1 MRVIKRYSNRRLYDT
16 EASRTLTQ
24 ADLASLIKGGV
35 EVRVVDSATGKD
47 VSLMVLGRIV
57 LAEASSWGDVKQSKE
72 LFTTIIELGGKKS
85 MSILKNTVL
94 ASIGVIQVTKAKA
107 EKIIDDLIKRGE
119 LDKSDRKKAVMEL
132 LDKAEKSTA
141 GIREKISKEAGKAQ
155 KEISR
160 LAKEVR
166 DYKLIKRSDLQKIE
180 TKLDKL
186 TKVVASLEKQL
197 AEKE

>member
-16 EASRTLTQ
+16 ETSRTLTQ

-35 EVRVVDSATGKD
+35 EVRVVDSATGRD
-47 VSLMVLGRIV
+47 ISLMVLGRIV

-72 LFTTIIELGGKKS
+72 LFTTIIELGGKKT

-94 ASIGVIQVTKAKA
+94 ASIGIIQVTKTKA
-107 EKIIDDLIKRGE
+107 EKIIDDLIKKGE

-141 GIREKISKEAGKAQ
+141 GIREKVSKEAGKAQ
-155 KEISR
+155 KEISK

-166 DYKLIKRSDLQKIE
+166 EYKLIKRGDLQKLE
-180 TKLDKL
+180 SKVDKL
-186 TKVVASLEKQL
+186 TKAVASLEKQL
-197 AEKE
+197 AAKE